1 MILLPFLSLP
11 FIFVGGLFALACY
24 TIYGV
29 ANGRELTIVGKL
41 YLGITLGMLI
51 VNIFGIK

>member
-1 MILLPFLSLP
+1 MILLPFLALP
-11 FIFVGGLFALACY
+11 FILVGGLFALACY

>member
-1 MILLPFLSLP
+1 MILLPFLALP
-11 FIFVGGLFALACY
+11 FIFVGGLFALAFY
-24 TIYGV
+24 TIYGAV
-29 ANGRELTIVGKL
+29 NGRELTIVGKL